1 DSDEGFE
8 RLNGAITSSLGVVP
22 AGGTV
27 DGLMVFPAQETAQ
40 GRVLS
45 LVYGTGKDALRF
57 EFPLDDLVA
66 VVPPPPPGE
75 ETA

>member
-1 DSDEGFE
+1 
-8 RLNGAITSSLGVVP
+8 
-22 AGGTV
+22 
-27 DGLMVFPAQETAQ
+27 VFPAQDNAK

-57 EFPLDDLVA
+57 EFPLDDLVS
-66 VVPPPPPGE
+66 VVPPPPPPPEG